1 MSVPLKAVK
10 SIQNTLT
17 AIETHK
23 TFEAR
28 DPRWAQDDDV
38 LLSMGYKPQMRREF
52 NSLELFGVAFSIMSL
67 VPSIASVFTDAL
79 TAGGIGMTW
88 SWLIASAFVMSVGL
102 SLAELSSS
110 QPTSGG
116 LYYWTYN
123 LAPAKIRRPLSFLT
137 GWANSLGLIGGV
149 CSINYGFASLILSL
163 PTIST
168 DGKFQSTKYE
178 CYGVFAAIT
187 LVHLACISIPTYII
201 SKFQTICVLLNL
213 VLVFLVII
221 AVPVGASSK
230 GVLNDGKYVFTD
242 TTNQTDWQY
251 GWSFLLS
258 MMACIWTIGA
268 FDSAV
273 HTSEEAT
280 NAQDSAPKAIIMSI
294 GMCGLLGFGVM
305 GALASAM
312 PTDYA
317 EIIDS
322 WTGQPMAALI
332 YRVLGK
338 KWTLAIVSLMVVAQF
353 GMGLSILFAASR
365 QIFAFARDD
374 ALPLS
379 RYVKKVVPFT
389 GVPFFAGCFASFVA
403 CAIGCLV
410 LIDSTASLALFSLA
424 ASSNG
429 LAWMLPIACKLY
441 GTFANPGSWTPGP
454 FYLGNF
460 FSRLINAIAIVWL
473 CFVVF
478 VLTMMPSTKA
488 VDKNSMNYTVVINV
502 SVWILAI
509 VFLYTFKRD
518 FDGPKLDIDTTEGQP
533 TSEDVD
539 SPDEKELKPIEE
551 SVHSSST

>member
-1 MSVPLKAVK
+1 MSAPLKAVK

-116 LYYWTYN
+116 LYFWTYN
-123 LAPAKIRRPLSFLT
+123 LAPEKIRRPLSFLT

-149 CSINYGFASLILSL
+149 CSINYGFATLILSL

-168 DGKFQSTKYE
+168 EGKFQSTKYE
-178 CYGVFAAIT
+178 CYAIFVAIT
-187 LVHLACISIPTYII
+187 LVHLACISIPTYLI
-201 SKFQTICVLLNL
+201 SKFQTVCVLLNL
-213 VLVFLVII
+213 VLVFLVMI
-221 AVPVGASSK
+221 AIPIGASSK

-242 TTNQTDWQY
+242 ATNQTDWEY
-251 GWSFLLS
+251 GWSFLLA
-258 MMACIWTIGA
+258 MMACIWTIGS
-268 FDSAV
+268 FDSAI

-312 PTDYA
+312 PADYN
-317 EIIDS
+317 EVIDS

-338 KWTLAIVSLMVVAQF
+338 KWTLGIVSLMVVAQF

-379 RYVKKVVPFT
+379 RYVKQVMPRT

-410 LIDSTASLALFSLA
+410 LIDTTASLALFSLA

-429 LAWMLPIACKLY
+429 LAWMTPIVCKLY
-441 GTFANPGSWTPGP
+441 GSFAKPGSWTPGP
-454 FYLGNF
+454 FYLGKF
-460 FSRLINAIAIVWL
+460 FSPLINIVAIVWL
-473 CFVVF
+473 TFVVF
-478 VLTMMPSTKA
+478 VLTMMPSSKS
-488 VDKNSMNYTVVINV
+488 VDKDSMNYTVVINV
-502 SVWILAI
+502 SVWILSL
-509 VFLYTFKRD
+509 VLLYTVKRD
-518 FDGPKLDIDTTEGQP
+518 FDGPKLDIDTSEGKEF
-533 TSEDVD
+533 SENGDAL
-539 SPDEKELKPIEE
+539 SEKEVKQTENSIDDN
-551 SVHSSST
+551 SN